1 MTTFPDDYA
10 VATATTRYATVG
22 LYRYLE
28 PDGCDPMDLDVLP
41 LATDPDAAAALGEAW
56 FATVRRHPT
65 GYGSDEPNDPTPWEP
80 AGRSGVWLEPGEP
93 EPVPIDGVEV
103 VATGHAGWWRLH
115 GLHKL
120 YATWLVVRVPPGV
133 TPADAVRSVYP
144 VAAFARG
151 YVADPVPFLSTGGAA
166 TAPAAPGPAAATKF
180 IDVTDAEAGRGFTL
194 VGVLAG
200 RSPGAADPDPGDDP
214 PAAPS
219 VQ

>member
-1 MTTFPDDYA
+1 MNFPDDYA
-10 VATATTRYATVG
+10 IATGATRYATVG

-28 PDGCDPMDLDVLP
+28 PDGCDPLGLDLLP
-41 LATDPDAAAALGEAW
+41 LAADPDAAAALGEAW

-65 GYGSDEPNDPTPWEP
+65 GYGSDDPNDPTPWQP
-80 AGRSGVWLEPGEP
+80 AGRSGVWLERGEP

-120 YATWLVVRVPPGV
+120 YATWLVVRVPQGV
-133 TPADAVRSVYP
+133 TPADAVLSVYP

-151 YVADPVPFLSTGGAA
+151 YVADPVPVLSTGR
-166 TAPAAPGPAAATKF
+166 TTTTPVAPGPAAATKF
-180 IDVTDAEAGRGFTL
+180 VDRTGAEAGRGFTL
-194 VGVLAG
+194 VGVRAG
-200 RSPGAADPDPGDDP
+200 RGPGAADPDAGDDP
-214 PAAPS
+214 PASPS